1 MWFTLVQGH
10 KTGEW
15 SVVLVFSQD
24 ILVAEFMAASSDLYF
39 LSLNITWKTPSS
51 IHLRISV
58 IQRQSLQRRDES
70 G

>member
-10 KTGEW
+10 QTGEW
-15 SVVLVFSQD
+15 SVELVFSQD
-24 ILVAEFMAASSDLYF
+24 SLVAEFMAASSILYF
-39 LSLNITWKTPSS
+39 PSLNITWKTPSS

-58 IQRQSLQRRDES
+58 TQRQNLQRRGES